1 AAIAG
6 TLAGVELKA
15 LASSSNHIGEL
26 TWAAKP
32 DAGINSIKDLVGKKV
47 AYTSPKS
54 ITEMVIRTALKQEGL
69 AGKVDILPLGGLGP
83 ALTAL
88 AQGAVA
94 AAPFNDPALTVTPDK
109 YKVLFYGHQ
118 YYPKFTWQVAVTTK
132 EFAAKNS
139 QTLRKILKVHRQALE
154 FVYNNREETARIYAQ
169 VWEVS
174 LAEANAILPKYYE
187 WQHWSRG
194 DFSKDRHRRPHLRRR
209 AQGAVRLGQTDRSK
223 PARRRLAPPALMA
236 KPALRRETAAAMPG
250 RATAFSDTHVALRG
264 ISHTYPARAGHGAVA
279 ALGPLDFDFR
289 RGEFVGVVG
298 PSGCGKSTLLDI
310 IAGLLAPTSGT
321 IEMDGRAITGTVAQG
336 IGVVFQEDATFAWL
350 NVWDNVA
357 FGL

>member
-1 AAIAG
+1 MWFHAALATAVMTLAVTPACGAKITVSQYGRLVATLPWAVALQKGMFKEAGLDIDGITAGAGGGTSLRNMLAGELPYAELATSAAIAG

-139 QTLRKILKVHRQALE
+139 QTLRKILKVHRQAVE

-194 DFSKDRHRRPHLRRR
+194 DFSKEGLDAVTDGLISVGELKEPFDWGKLIDQSLLDEDLRRS
-209 AQGAVRLGQTDRSK
+209 L
-223 PARRRLAPPALMA
+223 
-236 KPALRRETAAAMPG
+236 
-250 RATAFSDTHVALRG
+250 
-264 ISHTYPARAGHGAVA
+264 
-279 ALGPLDFDFR
+279 
-289 RGEFVGVVG
+289 
-298 PSGCGKSTLLDI
+298 
-310 IAGLLAPTSGT
+310 
-321 IEMDGRAITGTVAQG
+321 
-336 IGVVFQEDATFAWL
+336 
-350 NVWDNVA
+350 
-357 FGL
+357 